1 MVAASDIKLYV
12 MLAVY
17 DKQHAG
23 TLATGGKPCNA
34 IGAVLKMR
42 CRHSRRTC
50 RVACRDG
57 GGASAYDRDMADF
70 SHILA
75 TRPDFDD
82 EDREWLHHLV
92 ADWQV
97 IAD

>member
-75 TRPDFDD
+75 TRPTSTT
-82 EDREWLHHLV
+82 RTASGCIILSP
-92 ADWQV
+92 
-97 IAD
+97 IGR

>member
-42 CRHSRRTC
+42 CRHTVSYTHLTLPTNSR
-50 RVACRDG
+50 V
-57 GGASAYDRDMADF
+57 
-70 SHILA
+70 
-75 TRPDFDD
+75 
-82 EDREWLHHLV
+82 
-92 ADWQV
+92 
-97 IAD
+97 

>member
-34 IGAVLKMR
+34 IGAVLKL
-42 CRHSRRTC
+42 SLI
-50 RVACRDG
+50 
-57 GGASAYDRDMADF
+57 
-70 SHILA
+70 HI
-75 TRPDFDD
+75 
-82 EDREWLHHLV
+82 
-92 ADWQV
+92 
-97 IAD
+97 